1 MCIWLIRCSEI
12 RKDNIDISSM
22 VWFPTLTLFNV
33 SAKRG
38 SPRYLYTS
46 LSLMCFPHR
55 DIKVD
60 AWDVLEKQTQES
72 NQLEEIVVNRQRL
85 K

>member
-1 MCIWLIRCSEI
+1 MYW
-12 RKDNIDISSM
+12 
-22 VWFPTLTLFNV
+22 T
-33 SAKRG
+33 
-38 SPRYLYTS
+38 
-46 LSLMCFPHR
+46 CFPHR